1 MNCPFFAKR
10 VGLSGSGRVPYRPLP
25 AAVRR
30 DGAMATPSELPCG
43 WWSPRGMG
51 GEGCVWA
58 AGLGRS
64 EALLVGVGGGVGLG
78 CIGRLGRFGVGGDW
92 VH

>member
-1 MNCPFFAKR
+1 
-10 VGLSGSGRVPYRPLP
+10 
-25 AAVRR
+25 
-30 DGAMATPSELPCG
+30 
-43 WWSPRGMG
+43 MG

-78 CIGRLGRFGVGGDW
+78 CIGRLGRFGVGGIGFIRESRW
-92 VH
+92 GARWS